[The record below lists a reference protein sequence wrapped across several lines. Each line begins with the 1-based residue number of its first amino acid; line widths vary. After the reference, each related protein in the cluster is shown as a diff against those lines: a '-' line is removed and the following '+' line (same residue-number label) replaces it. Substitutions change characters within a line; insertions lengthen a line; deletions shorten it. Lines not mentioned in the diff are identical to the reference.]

1 MTRRGFTIAAVAV
14 AGLCLALVAASLVVL
29 HTSWFREK
37 VRERIVSEVEQATG
51 GRAGIGSFRF
61 DGGAMRA
68 EVRDFVLHGT
78 EEPGAPPLLRARR
91 IAVGFKLA
99 SFLRRDI
106 NIQSL
111 EVEVPELRIVVH
123 PDGSTNLPHPRV
135 PRPGTRNTIEQFLAL
150 AIGRVDVYGG
160 TVECGIEKAGIDLHG
175 EQLRARLFYE
185 ASPEKYRGE
194 VSIRRANLKSRHVP
208 AGPLDIAAS
217 VELEGG
223 RLALHNASL
232 RTAKSTV
239 NFDGTVGHWLSP
251 RVEAKFSGE
260 ISLAEFARAWSL
272 PVAPHGIASLQGTVR
287 YDESGGWQA
296 RSMVSA
302 SGLAFDRDG
311 VRITGASLHAVAD
324 WKADRLTVSSLSVA
338 ALGGRFDGT
347 AAIESNTQLRIDGS
361 IRGLPLDRAFA
372 ARGLA
377 PPPWSGAVSGEV
389 QLRGTLGSPLRS
401 VAATLDV
408 TGPSLHGGIQL
419 EYNQDAGRLS
429 LGKTT
434 LQTAA
439 SRIQLQGDPGQSLR
453 VVVETRDLNDLVPFF
468 NLAGVIIPRPLPI
481 ELEHGTARFEGTVT
495 GGLRSPHI
503 EGRVTLRDSIYE
515 GRKFERASASIDVTA
530 TGVRIDGLAVE
541 FGKLR
546 ATGQARLG
554 LRNFR
559 IEPQLPLGATLT
571 VDNANLATLLP
582 RDYHGPELSGIASAQ
597 FVVQGTM
604 GQPGVHATVE
614 IAHASIAS
622 QPFDTLRGDVDYAGL
637 RLAISK
643 GQARIGGASVEWS
656 ASYTHA
662 AGDWRQG
669 ALHVKL
675 AAANVLL
682 SSLTHWKSLMPG
694 ADGHLNA
701 QLEGSA
707 DVDEKGVRVHELLA
721 LAESLDVAL
730 GKRPL
735 GLVRFRATTTGDT
748 LEIRPRAE
756 LAGAGISGI
765 VRVGLDAAHAVKG
778 DLQFR
783 RLALSTLRAW
793 WSQENTEPLP
803 VEAYSEGKLT
813 FHGNGFDVMRW
824 QARVDIGMLEIKPRA
839 DASNSKIEELGLR
852 NAEPI
857 VLEGTL
863 GEWSI
868 SHARLLGHDTNLEI
882 SGKVSL
888 GAKGRFDL
896 RFRGGVDLAILH
908 DFENDLAAAG
918 TSELDAEVRGP
929 LDDPGLYGRLK
940 LINASLYFS
949 GVPNGIDKANGTIFF
964 DSHRATI
971 ESLTAQTGGGTLS
984 VSGFLGFGGTDRVY
998 RLQATAKQVRVRYPE
1013 GVSTT
1018 MNAALTL
1025 TGTASRS
1032 LLAGTVSVAR
1042 SSINPRMDFAG
1053 LLTHSSQSV
1062 VTPAMSNDLLRGMQF
1077 DVRIDTVPN
1086 ARLETTLTRDVQIE
1100 ANLRLRGTPAK
1111 PILLGRISS
1120 TQGEL
1125 NFFGTK
1131 YNVAR
1136 GEVSFVNP
1144 VKLEPVVNLDLETRI
1159 RGIDVTVNLAG
1170 PLNKLNMTYRSDP
1183 PLQLQELM
1191 ALLTVGRA
1199 PSSNPSVAVR
1209 QFDSG
1214 LDWQQMGASVLLGQ
1228 ALATP
1233 ITGRLQ
1239 RFFGVSR
1246 IKIDP
1251 QLRGVDNN
1259 PQARLTVEQ
1268 QISNDI
1274 TFTYI
1279 TNLNKGQQQTVGLQW
1294 NVNKQW
1300 SIQAVREENGI
1311 FEVEF
1316 LYRKQFK

>member
-1 MTRRGFTIAAVAV
+1 MTGRRFTIAAVAA
-14 AGLCLALVAASLVVL
+14 AGLCLALVAASLVVVR
-29 HTSWFREK
+29 TSWFREK

-51 GRAGIGSFRF
+51 GRAAIGSFRF

-78 EEPGAPPLLRARR
+78 EEPGAPPLVRARR
-91 IAVGFKLA
+91 IAVRFKLA
-99 SFLRRDI
+99 SILRRDI
-106 NIQSL
+106 DIQSL
-111 EVEVPELRIVVH
+111 EIEVPELRIAVH
-123 PDGSTNLPHPRV
+123 PDGSTNLPRPRV
-135 PRPGTRNTIEQFLAL
+135 PRRGTRNAVEQFLAL
-150 AIGRVDVYGG
+150 AIERVDVYGG
-160 TVECGIEKAGIDLHG
+160 TLECGIEKAGIDLHG
-175 EQLRARLFYE
+175 EQLRVRLFHE

-194 VSIRRANLKSRHVP
+194 LSVRQASLKSRHVP
-208 AGPLDIAAS
+208 AGPFDVAAS

-239 NFDGTVGHWLSP
+239 NFDGTVGNWLSP

-272 PVAPHGIASLQGTVR
+272 PVAARGVASLQGTVR
-287 YDESGGWQA
+287 YDEPGGWQA
-296 RSMVSA
+296 RSIVSA
-302 SGLAFDRDG
+302 NGLAFDRAG
-311 VRITGASLHAVAD
+311 VRIAGASLDAVAD
-324 WKADRLTVSSLSVA
+324 WTPDRLTVSRLSVA

-347 AAIESNTQLRIDGS
+347 AAIENNTQLRIDGR

-372 ARGLA
+372 ARSL
-377 PPPWSGAVSGEV
+377 PPPWTGAVSGEI
-389 QLRGTLGSPLRS
+389 QLRGALGSPFRR
-401 VAATLDV
+401 VAATLDL
-408 TGPSLHGGIQL
+408 TGPSLRGGIQF
-419 EYNQDAGRLS
+419 EYDQYGERLS
-429 LGKTT
+429 FGKTT
-434 LQTAA
+434 LETAA
-439 SRIQLQGDPGQSLR
+439 SRIQLQGDPGKSLR
-453 VVVETRDLNDLVPFF
+453 VVLETRDLRDLVPFF
-468 NLAGVIIPRPLPI
+468 SLAGVTLPRPLPI
-481 ELEHGTARFEGTVT
+481 ELENGAARFEGTVT
-495 GGLRSPHI
+495 SGLRSPRI
-503 EGRVTLRDSIYE
+503 EGRVALRDAIYE
-515 GRKFERASASIDVTA
+515 GRKFDRASASIDVTA

-541 FGKLR
+541 HGKLR
-546 ATGQARLG
+546 VTGQARLG
-554 LRNFR
+554 LRDFR
-559 IEPQLPLGATLT
+559 IEPPLPLDATFA
-571 VDNANLATLLP
+571 VDHADLATLPP
-582 RDYHGPELSGIASAQ
+582 RGYHGPELSGMASAH
-597 FVVQGTM
+597 FMVQGTM
-604 GQPGVHATVE
+604 GQPVVRGTVE
-614 IAHASIAS
+614 IANASIAS
-622 QPFDTLRGDVDYAGL
+622 QPFDTLRGEVDYAGH
-637 RLAISK
+637 RLAISEAR
-643 GQARIGGASVEWS
+643 ARIGGASVEWS
-656 ASYTHA
+656 ATYTHA
-662 AGDWRQG
+662 AGNWGQG
-669 ALHVKL
+669 AVRVKL
-675 AAANVLL
+675 AAAGVLL
-682 SSLTHWKSLMPG
+682 SRLTHWKSLMPA
-694 ADGHLNA
+694 ADGHLNV

-707 DVDEKGVRVHELLA
+707 ELGEKGVRVRELLA

-735 GLVRFRATTTGDT
+735 GSVRFRAATKGNT

-756 LAGAGISGI
+756 LAGAGISGV
-765 VRVGLDAAHAVKG
+765 VRIGLDAAPSVEG
-778 DLQFR
+778 ELQFR

-793 WSQENTEPLP
+793 WSQKNTEPLP

-813 FHGNGFDVMRW
+813 FRGNGFDAMRW
-824 QARVDIGMLEIKPRA
+824 QARADVGVLEIKPRT
-839 DASNSKIEELGLR
+839 DAPNSKLEELGLR

-863 GEWSI
+863 GEWRV
-868 SHARLLGHDTNLEI
+868 SHARLLGHNTNLEI
-882 SGKVSL
+882 GGKVSL
-888 GAKGRFDL
+888 GAKGRLDL

-908 DFENDLAAAG
+908 DFEKDLEASGA
-918 TSELDAEVRGP
+918 SELDAEVRGP

-949 GVPNGIDKANGTIFF
+949 GVPNGIDKANGTVFF
-964 DSHRATI
+964 DRHRATI

-984 VSGFLGFGGTDRVY
+984 LSGFVGFGGFDRVY

-1018 MNAALTL
+1018 MNAALNL

-1032 LLAGTVSVAR
+1032 LLAGTVSVSR
-1042 SSINPRMDFAG
+1042 SSLNPRMDFAG
-1053 LLTHSSQSV
+1053 LLAHSSQPV
-1062 VTPAMSNDLLRGMQF
+1062 VTPAISNDLLRGMQF
-1077 DVRIDTVPN
+1077 DVRIETVPN
-1086 ARLETTLTRDVQIE
+1086 ARLETTLTRDVQME

-1111 PILLGRISS
+1111 PILLGRISA

-1136 GEVSFVNP
+1136 GEISFVNP
-1144 VKLEPVVNLDLETRI
+1144 ARLEPVVNLDLETRI

-1214 LDWQQMGASVLLGQ
+1214 LDWQQVGASALLGQ

-1251 QLRGVDNN
+1251 QLRGIDNN

-1268 QISNDI
+1268 QISKDI

-1279 TNLNKGQQQTVGLQW
+1279 TNLNKGQQQIVGLQW
-1294 NVNKQW
+1294 IVNKQW

-1311 FEVEF
+1311 FGVEF